1 MARCKSETM
10 KPFRS
15 LHSKIL
21 LGYSAVSVLF
31 VVLVASALVQF
42 RFLKDELVRQEEVT
56 TFYDELRDA
65 RRLEKN
71 FLLYRKL
78 SDLEAAVVQGEAAR
92 QAFER
97 VRGLPVALGEED
109 QNLVGLYIERLLS
122 LKAGAEN
129 DALTQV
135 QIDEAF
141 RTGSKALR
149 LGERLNQEA
158 QEKVAAVLR
167 RHDTYLVRTI
177 WASLALGLI
186 AGLLVTRSVI
196 RPLREIETSLRR
208 VARGEVGR
216 IDGKDSGDEVESLAQ
231 SINDTLQELEI
242 RQAGVARSSR
252 LVALGTMLSGVAH
265 ELNNPLSNISSS
277 CQILQEEWGEL
288 PDQQARLLL
297 GQIDDQVMRSQ
308 RIVSSLLNYAGA
320 SALNIAPENVVRLV
334 DESLVLLRNEL
345 SSGIN
350 VVVDIDPQ
358 LVIHV
363 DRLRFQQVLIN
374 VIKNALDALA
384 GQGKL
389 TIRGWREEFPEGL
402 GTTREV
408 EDSGQ
413 GIPSDV
419 LPRIFDP
426 FFTTKQVGRGTGL
439 GLFVTHEIVSLH
451 GGIIS
456 AESASSGGTRL
467 WMHIPDARQTKGE
480 KREEQE

>member
-1 MARCKSETM
+1 MWRCKTETM

-31 VVLVASALVQF
+31 VVLVVSALVQF
-42 RFLKDELVRQEEVT
+42 RFLKDELTRREQVT

-71 FLLYRKL
+71 FLLYQKL
-78 SDLEAAVVQGEAAR
+78 SDMEGAVAQGEGAL

-97 VRGLPVALGEED
+97 VMGLPIALSEEER
-109 QNLVGLYIERLLS
+109 NSVGLYIERLLA

-129 DALTQV
+129 DAVTQLL
-135 QIDEAF
+135 IDEAF

-149 LGERLNQEA
+149 LGERLNLEA
-158 QEKVAAVLR
+158 QEKVSAALQ

-186 AGLLVTRSVI
+186 AGLLVTRSVV

-216 IDGKDSGDEVESLAQ
+216 IDGKDSGDEVESLAR

-277 CQILQEEWGEL
+277 CQIMQEEWGEL

-308 RIVSSLLNYAGA
+308 RIVSSLLNFAGA
-320 SALNIAPENVVRLV
+320 STLNIAPENVVRLV
-334 DESLVLLRNEL
+334 DESLALLRHDL
-345 SSGIN
+345 SSRIS
-350 VVVDIDPQ
+350 VAIDIDPK

-384 GQGKL
+384 GKGNL

-402 GTTREV
+402 GTTLEV

-426 FFTTKQVGRGTGL
+426 FFTTKQVGQGTGL

-456 AESASSGGTRL
+456 AESSSSGGTRL
-467 WMHIPDARQTKGE
+467 WMHIPDARLGKG
-480 KREEQE
+480 RESEE

>member
-1 MARCKSETM
+1 M
-10 KPFRS
+10 KAFRS

-31 VVLVASALVQF
+31 VILVVSALVQF
-42 RFLKDELVRQEEVT
+42 RLLKDELARQEQVT

-71 FLLYRKL
+71 FLLYQKM
-78 SDLEAAVVQGEAAR
+78 SDMEAAVLQGEAAL

-97 VRGLPVALGEED
+97 VRGLPVVLRED
-109 QNLVGLYIERLLS
+109 ERNSVGLYVERLLG

-129 DALTQV
+129 DAVGQLL
-135 QIDEAF
+135 IDEAF
-141 RTGSKALR
+141 RTGGKALR

-158 QEKVAAVLR
+158 QEKVSAALQ

-186 AGLLVTRSVI
+186 AGLLVTRSVV

-216 IDGKDSGDEVESLAQ
+216 VDGKDSGDEVESLAR
-231 SINDTLQELEI
+231 SINDTLQELET

-308 RIVSSLLNYAGA
+308 RIVSSLLNFAGA
-320 SALNIAPENVVRLV
+320 SALNIAPENVARLV
-334 DESLVLLRNEL
+334 DDSLALLRNDL

-384 GQGKL
+384 GKGNL

-402 GTTREV
+402 GTTLEV

-467 WMHIPDARQTKGE
+467 WMHIPDIRQAKGSKGE
-480 KREEQE
+480 EQG

>member
-1 MARCKSETM
+1 M

-78 SDLEAAVVQGEAAR
+78 GDMEAAVAQGEAAR

-97 VRGLPVALGEED
+97 VKGLPVALGEED
-109 QNLVGLYIERLLS
+109 QNLVGIYIERLLS
-122 LKAGAEN
+122 LKAAAEN
-129 DALTQV
+129 DTLTQV

-216 IDGKDSGDEVESLAQ
+216 IDGKDTGDEVESLAR

-308 RIVSSLLNYAGA
+308 RIVSSLLNFAGA
-320 SALNIAPENVVRLV
+320 SALNIAPENVARLV
-334 DESLVLLRNEL
+334 DESLALLRNDL
-345 SSGIN
+345 SAGID
-350 VVVDIDPQ
+350 VAVDIDPE
-358 LVIHV
+358 LLIHV

-384 GQGKL
+384 GQGNL

-402 GTTREV
+402 GTTLEV

-456 AESASSGGTRL
+456 AESSASGGTRL
-467 WMHIPDARQTKGE
+467 WMHVPDARQTKGK
-480 KREEQE
+480 KREEQA

>member
-1 MARCKSETM
+1 M

-42 RFLKDELVRQEEVT
+42 RFLKDELARQEAVT

-78 SDLEAAVVQGEAAR
+78 SDMEAAVVQGEAAL

-97 VRGLPVALGEED
+97 VRGLPVALSED
-109 QNLVGLYIERLLS
+109 ELNSVGLYIERLLG

-129 DALTQV
+129 DAVTQRL
-135 QIDEAF
+135 IDEAF

-158 QEKVAAVLR
+158 QDKVAAALQ

-216 IDGKDSGDEVESLAQ
+216 IDGKDSGDEVESLAR

-242 RQAGVARSSR
+242 RQAGLARSSR

-297 GQIDDQVMRSQ
+297 GQIDGQVMRSQ
-308 RIVSSLLNYAGA
+308 RIVSSLLNFAGGA
-320 SALNIAPENVVRLV
+320 TLNIAPENVARLV
-334 DESLVLLRNEL
+334 DESLALLRHDL
-345 SSGIN
+345 SSGVSVAI
-350 VVVDIDPQ
+350 DIDPQ
-358 LVIHV
+358 LLIDV

-374 VIKNALDALA
+374 VVKNALDALA
-384 GQGKL
+384 GTGNL
-389 TIRGWREEFPEGL
+389 SIRGWREEFPEGL
-402 GTTREV
+402 GTTLEV
-408 EDSGQ
+408 EDSGP
-413 GIPSDV
+413 GIPSEV

-426 FFTTKQVGRGTGL
+426 FFTTKQVGQGTGL

-456 AESASSGGTRL
+456 AESSAAGGTRL
-467 WMHIPDARQTKGE
+467 WMHIPDARLAKGS
-480 KREEQE
+480 KNEEQG

>member
-42 RFLKDELVRQEEVT
+42 RVLKDELVRQEEVT

-78 SDLEAAVVQGEAAR
+78 SDLEAAVAQGEAAR

-149 LGERLNQEA
+149 LGDRLKQDA
-158 QEKVAAVLR
+158 QEKVSAAFR

-216 IDGKDSGDEVESLAQ
+216 IDGRDTGDEVESLAQ

-277 CQILQEEWGEL
+277 CQILQEEWQEL
-288 PDQQARLLL
+288 PDRQARVLL

-308 RIVSSLLNYAGA
+308 RIVSSLLNFART
-320 SALNIAPENVVRLV
+320 STLNIASERVLRLV
-334 DESLVLLRNEL
+334 NESLDLLRHDIPPGVAVN
-345 SSGIN
+345 
-350 VVVDIDPQ
+350 VDIDPQ
-358 LVIHV
+358 LIMDV
-363 DRLRFQQVLIN
+363 DRMRFQQVLIHL
-374 VIKNALDALA
+374 VKNALDALSGEGRIIVRA
-384 GQGKL
+384 
-389 TIRGWREEFPEGL
+389 WREAFPEGL
-402 GTTREV
+402 GTTLEI

-413 GIPSDV
+413 GIPGDV

-426 FFTTKQVGRGTGL
+426 FFTTKRVGQGTGL

-451 GGIIS
+451 GGVIS
-456 AESASSGGTRL
+456 AESPPEGGARL
-467 WMHIPDARQTKGE
+467 WMHIPDAKLAEGE
-480 KREEQE
+480 KDG

>member
-1 MARCKSETM
+1 M

-78 SDLEAAVVQGEAAR
+78 GDMEAAVAQGEAAL

-97 VRGLPVALGEED
+97 VRGLPVALGEDE
-109 QNLVGLYIERLLS
+109 QNSVGLYIERLLS
-122 LKAGAEN
+122 LKASAEN
-129 DALTQV
+129 DTLTQL

-141 RTGSKALR
+141 RIGSRALR

-158 QEKVAAVLR
+158 HEKVSAVLR

-216 IDGKDSGDEVESLAQ
+216 IDGRDTGDEVESLAR

-297 GQIDDQVMRSQ
+297 GQIDGQVMRSQ
-308 RIVSSLLNYAGA
+308 RIVSSLLNFAGG
-320 SALNIAPENVVRLV
+320 SALNISHENVSRLV
-334 DESLVLLRNEL
+334 DESLALLRHDL
-345 SSGIN
+345 SAG
-350 VVVDIDPQ
+350 VEVATDIDPQ

-384 GQGKL
+384 GKGNL

-402 GTTREV
+402 GTTLEV
-408 EDSGQ
+408 EDSGP
-413 GIPSDV
+413 GIPSEI

-426 FFTTKQVGRGTGL
+426 FFTTKQVGQGTGL

-456 AESASSGGTRL
+456 AESSGSGGTRL
-467 WMHIPDARQTKGE
+467 WMHIPDARQTKGNM
-480 KREEQE
+480 REEQE